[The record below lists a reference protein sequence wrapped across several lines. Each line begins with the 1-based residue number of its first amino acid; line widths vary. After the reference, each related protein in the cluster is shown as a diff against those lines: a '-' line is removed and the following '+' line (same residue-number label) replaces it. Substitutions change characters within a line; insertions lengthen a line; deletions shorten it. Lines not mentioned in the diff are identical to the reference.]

1 MESKVYRCGY
11 CGSPVDALGGKLPE
25 QIEKRV
31 IVILETINAHHVH
44 LEHGECCVHE
54 WHQEKEK
61 VQITRDMAIDAGDR
75 SLEGQWIK
83 W

>member
-1 MESKVYRCGY
+1 MNSKIYRCGY
-11 CGSPVDALGGKLPE
+11 CGLPTDWNGDPVMPFDVYARIVNL
-25 QIEKRV
+25 IEKYGDRH
-31 IVILETINAHHVH
+31 THKTY
-44 LEHGECCVHE
+44 GYCC
-54 WHQEKEK
+54 EKEAERENL